1 MNRKTCR
8 KNWKDLKG
16 LVEERWNRLTG
27 RELDR
32 IEGNYDR
39 FISKLQEKYGMSRL
53 EAERELDEF
62 RAGLEPGAGYM
73 A

>member
-1 MNRKTCR
+1 MNRKTR
-8 KNWKDLKG
+8 KKNWNVLKG
-16 LVEERWNRLTG
+16 LVEERWNRLSG

-39 FISKLQEKYGMSRL
+39 FINKLQEKYGLSRL

-62 RAGLEPGAGYM
+62 RAGLRPVTG
-73 A
+73 

>member
-1 MNRKTCR
+1 MNRKTRR
-8 KNWKDLKG
+8 KNWNVLKG

-39 FISKLQEKYGMSRL
+39 FINKLQEKYGLSRL
-53 EAERELDEF
+53 EAEHELDEF
-62 RAGLEPGAGYM
+62 RAGLRPVAG
-73 A
+73 

>member
-1 MNRKTCR
+1 MNRKTR
-8 KNWKDLKG
+8 KKNWKNLKG
-16 LVEERWNRLTG
+16 LAEERWNRLTG

-53 EAERELDEF
+53 EAERELDES
-62 RAGLEPGAGYM
+62 RAALQPEAGLM
-73 A
+73 T